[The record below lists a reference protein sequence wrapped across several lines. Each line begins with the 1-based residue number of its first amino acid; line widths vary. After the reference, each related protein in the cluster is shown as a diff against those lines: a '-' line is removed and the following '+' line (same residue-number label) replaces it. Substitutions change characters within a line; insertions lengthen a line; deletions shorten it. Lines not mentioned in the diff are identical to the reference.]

1 MSMPALWPATAN
13 EWFWR
18 HVTHSLLHPLTLQN
32 QWYLVQMGF
41 KALSLDMMQV
51 YVSKAVF
58 QLQLSQFMTI
68 FICTNLVKTKKS
80 RQYLLLYFG
89 QDGNLNFRIILEFQ
103 DKSERSNLDTVWLV
117 AKVKWGLIPNS
128 YKENLK
134 WGQIT
139 SDGSRQSYTA

>member
-1 MSMPALWPATAN
+1 
-13 EWFWR
+13 
-18 HVTHSLLHPLTLQN
+18 
-32 QWYLVQMGF
+32 
-41 KALSLDMMQV
+41 MMQV

-117 AKVKWGLIPNS
+117 AKVK
-128 YKENLK
+128 
-134 WGQIT
+134 
-139 SDGSRQSYTA
+139 